1 MRLFIP
7 VTSSFIL
14 ISSQKYE
21 EIDSS
26 RSVYCTPQETPV
38 DSNQCDFRMCGC
50 INDYVPGLQREFDFE
65 KMCDTDMDISHMNC
79 TDRLIT
85 LSQQRE
91 AVTKELAMDEEAEA
105 AAQEWLEEKLRKKA
119 ENRQKRMEAKEAKQ
133 AQEFNDEAE
142 TWARSLNMQDDAMAV
157 VECTEEESEEECDAR
172 QSANELSYADYKK
185 SLDSVKEARK
195 AKQDCT
201 IQENIDHWRQRKAH
215 CCHNGIFRKGDTI
228 WMDFVA
234 GVEKEDENLNQ
245 DDFADENPFFEE
257 EGPGAGLLGSDEWAR
272 ALPVPGMSMS
282 DSPFDELDDD
292 EEDTY
297 INTNPKAGMFAHAC
311 VLGRVYSFS
320 PKQEKKCIKK
330 ADKFSNKVLK
340 SIGKNGQGEI
350 ELIINDNSDANKR
363 FTVNQDGH
371 LVKKALQ
378 LRCKNGVFNENKAAV
393 WTWECDGLNVDMN
406 VPNCIPGETAE
417 SLEEMDDIIQERI
430 LGGTQVTESGKYP
443 WQGLL
448 YMFGG
453 SRSSFC
459 GCVVVSENVILTA
472 AHCIKQGDLS
482 GLGVRNAYAL
492 LGTNDRDNQNKK
504 AQKRYLRKCAM
515 HEGFTSYGP
524 IMINDIAYCALDHPI
539 DFNDKNSVVAPACLP
554 TSSSYNENSIECYA
568 TGFGTTSK

>member
-201 IQENIDHWRQRKAH
+201 IQENIDHW
-215 CCHNGIFRKGDTI
+215 
-228 WMDFVA
+228 
-234 GVEKEDENLNQ
+234 
-245 DDFADENPFFEE
+245 
-257 EGPGAGLLGSDEWAR
+257 
-272 ALPVPGMSMS
+272 
-282 DSPFDELDDD
+282 
-292 EEDTY
+292 
-297 INTNPKAGMFAHAC
+297 
-311 VLGRVYSFS
+311 
-320 PKQEKKCIKK
+320 
-330 ADKFSNKVLK
+330 
-340 SIGKNGQGEI
+340 
-350 ELIINDNSDANKR
+350 
-363 FTVNQDGH
+363 
-371 LVKKALQ
+371 
-378 LRCKNGVFNENKAAV
+378 
-393 WTWECDGLNVDMN
+393 
-406 VPNCIPGETAE
+406 
-417 SLEEMDDIIQERI
+417 
-430 LGGTQVTESGKYP
+430 
-443 WQGLL
+443 
-448 YMFGG
+448 
-453 SRSSFC
+453 
-459 GCVVVSENVILTA
+459 
-472 AHCIKQGDLS
+472 
-482 GLGVRNAYAL
+482 
-492 LGTNDRDNQNKK
+492 
-504 AQKRYLRKCAM
+504 
-515 HEGFTSYGP
+515 
-524 IMINDIAYCALDHPI
+524 
-539 DFNDKNSVVAPACLP
+539 
-554 TSSSYNENSIECYA
+554 
-568 TGFGTTSK
+568 